1 MISVVVPTFNE
12 VKSNSTLFAYLENLR
27 KYCPVEVIAI
37 DSQSQDG
44 TWEKIPSNCQKF
56 SIQGKT
62 RAERLNEGI
71 KKAKYPLVLLHH
83 PRSRVDKEG
92 ILELDKKAN
101 DKVWGGFTHSFDHKH
116 PILDFTSWYSN
127 NLRLKYRKI
136 VYLDHCLF
144 FHKNLLSKNYS
155 IDPVDI
161 FEDTLISLE
170 LKKSGLPLKIPYKS
184 TTSSERFL
192 KNGIVK
198 QCLLNAG
205 MKLGFYLKIS
215 PEKMNRIYEKGL
227 FLNTEY
233 KKEIE
238 PQKKE

>member
-12 VKSNSTLFAYLENLR
+12 VKSNANLFSYLENLA
-27 KYCPVEVIAI
+27 KYFPAEVIVV

-44 TWEKIPSNCQKF
+44 TWEKIPSNCRKF
-56 SIQGKT
+56 SIDGKT

-71 KKAKYPLVLLHH
+71 RKANHPMVLLHH
-83 PRSRVDKEG
+83 PRSRVDNEG
-92 ILELDKKAN
+92 IFELDKIAYEKI
-101 DKVWGGFTHSFDHKH
+101 WGGFTHCFDHKH

-127 NLRLKYRKI
+127 SVRLKYRKI

-144 FHKNLLSKNYS
+144 FHKDLLSDGYS

-170 LKKSGLPLKIPYKS
+170 LRKSGFPIKIRYKS
-184 TTSSERFL
+184 QTSSARFL
-192 KNGIVK
+192 KNGILK

-215 PEKMNRIYEKGL
+215 PEKMNQIYEKGL
-227 FLNTEY
+227 SLNTEY
-233 KKEIE
+233 KKRN
-238 PQKKE
+238 